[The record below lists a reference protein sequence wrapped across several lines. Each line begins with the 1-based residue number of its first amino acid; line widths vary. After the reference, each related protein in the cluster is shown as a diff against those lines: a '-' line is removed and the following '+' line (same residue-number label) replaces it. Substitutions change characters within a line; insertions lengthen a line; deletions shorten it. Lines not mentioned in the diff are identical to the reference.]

1 MKLARTKTFGFT
13 ITGLLKKRV
22 DLLREARPL
31 RERIIEI
38 EGDIRAI
45 DRVLGTLGQTGDF
58 DAQMPRRRRVLFGRG
73 KFTKGIFEEL
83 RIAEGPM
90 TIRDL
95 CRGALVAT
103 GLDPSDEKLLAVYM
117 KRAHQVLTTAKRGGV
132 VVVAKDQAGHMV
144 WSRAGA

>member
-1 MKLARTKTFGFT
+1 MKPARTKTFGFT
-13 ITGLLKKRV
+13 ISGLLKKRV

-73 KFTKGIFEEL
+73 KFTKGIFDEL
-83 RIAEGPM
+83 RIAEGPI
-90 TIRDL
+90 TIRNL
-95 CRGALVAT
+95 CRGALVAS
-103 GLDPSDEKLLAVYM
+103 GLDPNDEKILAVYM
-117 KRAHQVLTTAKRGGV
+117 KRAHQVLTTAKRDGV
-132 VVVAKDQAGHMV
+132 VVVAKDAAGHAV
-144 WSRAGA
+144 WSVAA